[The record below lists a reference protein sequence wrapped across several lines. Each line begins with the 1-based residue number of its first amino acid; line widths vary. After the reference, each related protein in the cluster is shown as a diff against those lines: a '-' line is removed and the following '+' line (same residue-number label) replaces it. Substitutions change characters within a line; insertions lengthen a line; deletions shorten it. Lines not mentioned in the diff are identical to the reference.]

1 MAGNFAAAAIII
13 SVIFSVFCGKN
24 IGDVSAALLNEPVNA
39 AELVIYLC
47 GGMCF
52 WSGLMRVAEK
62 AGIVRYISALL
73 KKPLKVLFKN
83 VNTESRAFYYICMN
97 ISANILGLGNAATPL
112 GVEAVRELAKAAP
125 DGEASDDIV
134 TFTVMNTASLTL
146 IPSTAASLR
155 LKYGAAQPFDIM
167 PAVLFTSALS
177 LTAALIAAKAGNFLS
192 AKHKRRSENKNTA
205 HNTA

>member
-1 MAGNFAAAAIII
+1 MAGIFAAAAIII
-13 SVIFSVFCGKN
+13 SVIFSISCGRN
-24 IGDVSAALLNEPVNA
+24 IDEVSAALLNEPVNA
-39 AELVIYLC
+39 VELVIYLC

-62 AGIVRYISALL
+62 AGIVKYISALL
-73 KKPLKVLFKN
+73 KKPLKLLFKGID
-83 VNTESRAFYYICMN
+83 TEGRAFHYICMN

-125 DGEASDDIV
+125 EGEASDDII
-134 TFTVMNTASLTL
+134 TFTVINTASLTL

-155 LKYGAAQPFDIM
+155 LKYGSAQPFDIM

-177 LTAALIAAKAGNFLS
+177 LTIALAAAKAGNRIN
-192 AKHKRRSENKNTA
+192 RRRKG
-205 HNTA
+205 